1 MRVEADLKA
10 HRTLRDFI
18 QVLRDEGE
26 LLSLSKPFDPKYEI
40 SAIISELGKRKAPA
54 ILFEKPKGF
63 QISVIGNL
71 FGTIRRLSLALG
83 MEEDRLLEDV
93 ISRLDKRIP
102 PLLISEK
109 SADEVYVPRAK
120 VDLLKVL
127 PALTHYSK
135 DSGPYITSGISSA
148 KDPKTGV
155 TGRGLHR
162 MEVRGKNILGIS
174 LLNPP
179 LSDIYAQHRREGKKM
194 EIATVIG
201 VPPAVFI
208 ASIFKVPPGTDK
220 LSVAGGLKGE
230 PVETAMAETVDLT
243 IPAHG
248 EIVIE
253 GYIDP
258 RDKEE
263 DGTLGESS
271 GYYMAFGKSP
281 TIHVTGLK
289 YRKGALYH
297 AIVPWARE
305 VDSLLYLVHGLDFI
319 PKMRKEVPSL
329 RQIHL
334 VPLTFGSHVV
344 MSMDTDQKGEIRRA
358 LTLAL
363 SFTSV
368 KKAVVVDVD
377 VDPQDDQ
384 EVEWALATRFQADRD
399 LIVIPELRGQ
409 PIDPSSRWTGEG
421 FLTTKMGLDGT
432 RPKKEGFEKVDV
444 PGEVK
449 RRLSSV
455 LKDLT
460 GRLK

>member
-1 MRVEADLKA
+1 MGEILKT

-18 QVLRDEGE
+18 QVLKDQGE

-40 SAIISELGKRKAPA
+40 SAIVSELGKRKAPA
-54 ILFEKPKGF
+54 VLFEKAKGF

-71 FGTIRRLSLALG
+71 FGTVRRLSLALG
-83 MEEDRLLEDV
+83 MEEDRLLEEV
-93 ISRLDKRIP
+93 IPRLEKRIAP
-102 PLLISEK
+102 VSVSEDTAQAVHV
-109 SADEVYVPRAK
+109 SGAK

-162 MEVRGKNILGIS
+162 MEVRGKNTLGIS

-179 LSDIYAQHRREGKKM
+179 LSDIYAQHRRDGKKM

-208 ASIFKVPPGTDK
+208 ASIFKVPPEIDK
-220 LSVAGGLKGE
+220 LSVAGGLIGE
-230 PVETAMAETVDLT
+230 PVETTMAGTVDVD

-297 AIVPWARE
+297 AVVPWARE

-319 PKMRKEVPSL
+319 PKMRREVPSL

-334 VPLTFGSHVV
+334 APMTFGSHVV
-344 MSMDTDQKGEIRRA
+344 MSMDTDHKGEIRRA

-363 SFTSV
+363 SFTMV
-368 KKAVVVDVD
+368 KKVVAVDVD

-421 FLTTKMGLDGT
+421 FLTTKMGLDAT

-444 PGEVK
+444 PEDVK
-449 RRLSSV
+449 RRLSPV
-455 LKDLT
+455 LKDLI
-460 GRLK
+460 GRMK

>member
-1 MRVEADLKA
+1 VKA

-18 QVLRDEGE
+18 KVLRKEGE

-40 SAIISELGKRKAPA
+40 STVISELAKRRAPAVLFRKA
-54 ILFEKPKGF
+54 KGF
-63 QISVIGNL
+63 EISVIGNL
-71 FGTIRRLSLALG
+71 FGTVRRLALG
-83 MEEDRLLEDV
+83 LGLEEHRLLEDV
-93 ISRLDKRIP
+93 IPKLENRIP
-102 PLLISEK
+102 PVLISENP
-109 SADEVYVPRAK
+109 SEVVHVPK
-120 VDLLKVL
+120 GKIDLLNVL

-148 KDPKTGV
+148 RDPNTGV

-162 MEVRGKNILGIS
+162 MEVRSKNTLGIS

-179 LSDIYAQHRREGKKM
+179 LADIYALHRKEGKKM

-208 ASIFKVPPGTDK
+208 ASIFKVPAGVDK
-220 LSVAGGLKGE
+220 LSVAGGLKGD
-230 PVETAMAETVDLT
+230 PVETTRTETVDLD
-243 IPAHG
+243 IPAYG

-281 TIHVTGLK
+281 TIHVTGLR

-297 AIVPWARE
+297 AVVPWARE

-319 PKMRKEVPSL
+319 PKMRKEIPSL

-334 VPLTFGSHVV
+334 VPMTFGSHVV
-344 MSMDTDQKGEIRRA
+344 MSMDTDHKGEIRRA

-421 FLTTKMGLDGT
+421 FLTTKMGLDAT

-444 PGEVK
+444 PEEVK
-449 RRLSSV
+449 LRLSPV
-455 LKDLT
+455 LKDLM
-460 GRLK
+460 GRIK

>member
-1 MRVEADLKA
+1 VGVVLKT

-40 SAIISELGKRKAPA
+40 SAVISELGKRKAPA
-54 ILFEKPKGF
+54 VLFEKAKGF

-71 FGTIRRLSLALG
+71 FGTVRRLSLALG
-83 MEEDRLLEDV
+83 IEEDRLLEDV
-93 ISRLDKRIP
+93 IPRLEKRISP
-102 PLLISEK
+102 VSISGD
-109 SADEVYVPRAK
+109 AAQEVRALGTK

-148 KDPKTGV
+148 RDPNTRV

-162 MEVRGKNILGIS
+162 MEVRGKNTLGIS

-179 LSDIYAQHRREGKKM
+179 LADIYAQHRKEGKKM

-208 ASIFKVPPGTDK
+208 ASIFKVPPGIDK

-230 PVETAMAETVDLT
+230 PVETTMADTVDLD

-258 RDKEE
+258 KDKEE

-281 TIHVTGLK
+281 TIHVTSLAC
-289 YRKGALYH
+289 RKGALYH
-297 AIVPWARE
+297 AVVPWARE

-319 PKMRKEVPSL
+319 PKMRREVPSL

-334 VPLTFGSHVV
+334 VPMSFGSHVV
-344 MSMDTDQKGEIRRA
+344 MSIDSDHKGEIRRA

-363 SFTSV
+363 SFTMV

-421 FLTTKMGLDGT
+421 FLTTKMGLDAT
-432 RPKKEGFEKVDV
+432 RPRKEGFEKVDV
-444 PGEVK
+444 PEEVK
-449 RRLSSV
+449 RRLSPV
-455 LKDLT
+455 LKDLM
-460 GRLK
+460 GRIK

>member
-1 MRVEADLKA
+1 
-10 HRTLRDFI
+10 
-18 QVLRDEGE
+18 
-26 LLSLSKPFDPKYEI
+26 LLALSKPFDPKYEMSTI
-40 SAIISELGKRKAPA
+40 LSELGRRRAPA
-54 ILFEKPKGF
+54 VLFKKAKGF
-63 QISVIGNL
+63 EISVIGNL
-71 FGTIRRLSLALG
+71 FGTVRRLSLALG
-83 MEEDRLLEDV
+83 LEEDRLLEDV
-93 ISRLDKRIP
+93 IPRLENRIP
-102 PLLISEK
+102 PVLISENPSEEIRSPK
-109 SADEVYVPRAK
+109 GK
-120 VDLLKVL
+120 VDLLRVL

-148 KDPKTGV
+148 RDPKTGV

-162 MEVRGKNILGIS
+162 MEVRGKNTLGIS

-179 LSDIYAQHRREGKKM
+179 LADIYAMHRKEGKKM

-230 PVETAMAETVDLT
+230 PVETTMAETVGLD

-281 TIHVTGLK
+281 TIHVTGFK

-297 AIVPWARE
+297 AVVPWARE

-319 PKMRKEVPSL
+319 PKMRKEIPSL

-334 VPLTFGSHVV
+334 VPMTFGSHVV
-344 MSMDTDQKGEIRRA
+344 MSMDTDHKGEIRRA

-409 PIDPSSRWTGEG
+409 PIDPSSKWTGEG
-421 FLTTKMGLDGT
+421 FLTTKMGLDAT
-432 RPKKEGFEKVDV
+432 RPRKEGFEKVDV
-444 PGEVK
+444 PEEVK
-449 RRLSSV
+449 RRLSPM
-455 LKDLT
+455 LKDLV
-460 GRLK
+460 GRIK

>member
-1 MRVEADLKA
+1 MNA

-18 QVLRDEGE
+18 DVLRDKGE
-26 LLSLSKPFDPKYEI
+26 LLSLPKPFDPKYEI
-40 SAIISELGKRKAPA
+40 STVLSELGKRKAPA
-54 ILFEKPKGF
+54 VLFEKAKGF

-71 FGTIRRLSLALG
+71 FGTVRRLSLALG
-83 MEEDRLLEDV
+83 IEEDRLLEDV
-93 ISRLDKRIP
+93 IQRLEKRVPPVSVSEDRSLEVSIP
-102 PLLISEK
+102 RGKL
-109 SADEVYVPRAK
+109 
-120 VDLLKVL
+120 DLLKVL

-148 KDPKTGV
+148 RDPETGV

-162 MEVRGKNILGIS
+162 MEVRGKNTLGIS

-179 LSDIYAQHRREGKKM
+179 LADIYAHHRREGKKM
-194 EIATVIG
+194 EIATAIG

-208 ASIFKVPPGTDK
+208 ASIFKVPRGIDK
-220 LSVAGGLKGE
+220 LSLAGGLQGE
-230 PVETAMAETVDLT
+230 PVETTMARTVDID

-258 RDKEE
+258 KEKEE

-281 TIHVTGLK
+281 TIRVTGFR
-289 YRKGALYH
+289 YRKGAIYH
-297 AIVPWARE
+297 AVVPWARE

-319 PKMRKEVPSL
+319 PKMRREVPSL
-329 RQIHL
+329 RRIHL
-334 VPLTFGSHVV
+334 VPMTFGSHVV
-344 MSMDTDQKGEIRRA
+344 MSIDTDHKGEIRRA

-368 KKAVVVDVD
+368 KKAIVVDID
-377 VDPQDDQ
+377 VDPEDDQ

-399 LIVIPELRGQ
+399 LIVIPELRSQ
-409 PIDPSSRWTGEG
+409 PIDPSAQWTGEG
-421 FLTTKMGLDGT
+421 FLSAKMGLDAT

-444 PGEVK
+444 PEEVK
-449 RRLSSV
+449 RRLSAV
-455 LKDLT
+455 LKDLK
-460 GRLK
+460 GRIA

>member
-1 MRVEADLKA
+1 MKT

-18 QVLRDEGE
+18 KVLRDEGE
-26 LLSLSKPFDPKYEI
+26 LLTLSKPFDPKYEI

-54 ILFEKPKGF
+54 VLFKKAKGF
-63 QISVIGNL
+63 EISVVGNL
-71 FGTIRRLSLALG
+71 FGTVRRLALG
-83 MEEDRLLEDV
+83 LGLEEHRLLEDV
-93 ISRLDKRIP
+93 IPKLENRIP
-102 PLLISEK
+102 PVLISENPSQEIRFPK
-109 SADEVYVPRAK
+109 GK
-120 VDLLKVL
+120 VDLLNVL

-148 KDPKTGV
+148 RDPNTGV

-162 MEVRGKNILGIS
+162 MEVRSKNTLGIS

-179 LSDIYAQHRREGKKM
+179 LADIYALHRKEGKKM

-208 ASIFKVPPGTDK
+208 ASIFKVPAGVDK
-220 LSVAGGLKGE
+220 LSVAGGLKGD
-230 PVETAMAETVDLT
+230 PVETTRAETVDLD

-281 TIHVTGLK
+281 TIHVTGLRH
-289 YRKGALYH
+289 RKGALYH
-297 AIVPWARE
+297 AVVPWARE

-319 PKMRKEVPSL
+319 PKMRKEIPSL

-334 VPLTFGSHVV
+334 VPMTFGSHVV
-344 MSMDTDQKGEIRRA
+344 MSMDTDHKGEIRRA

-421 FLTTKMGLDGT
+421 FLTTKMGLDAT

-444 PGEVK
+444 PQEVK
-449 RRLSSV
+449 RRLSPV
-455 LKDLT
+455 LKNLM
-460 GRLK
+460 GRMK

>member
-1 MRVEADLKA
+1 
-10 HRTLRDFI
+10 
-18 QVLRDEGE
+18 VLRDQGE
-26 LLSLSKPFDPKYEI
+26 LLSLSKPYDPKYEI

-54 ILFEKPKGF
+54 ILFEKAKGF

-71 FGTIRRLSLALG
+71 FGTIRNLSLALG
-83 MEEDRLLEDV
+83 IEEDRLLEDV
-93 ISRLDKRIP
+93 IPRLEKRITP
-102 PLLISEK
+102 VHVSEDAAQAVHV
-109 SADEVYVPRAK
+109 SGAK
-120 VDLLKVL
+120 VDLLKAL

-148 KDPKTGV
+148 RDPKTGV

-162 MEVRGKNILGIS
+162 MEVRGKNTLGIS

-179 LSDIYAQHRREGKKM
+179 LSDIYSNHRKEGKKM

-208 ASIFKVPPGTDK
+208 ASIFKIPSGVDK
-220 LSVAGGLKGE
+220 LSVAGGLTGE
-230 PVETAMAETVDLT
+230 PVETTMARTVDVD

-253 GYIDP
+253 GTIDP
-258 RDKEE
+258 RGKEE
-263 DGTLGESS
+263 DGTLGDSS

-289 YRKGALYH
+289 VRKGAVYH
-297 AIVPWARE
+297 AVVPWTRE
-305 VDSLLYLVHGLDFI
+305 VDSILYLVHGLDFI

-329 RQIHL
+329 RQVHL
-334 VPLTFGSHVV
+334 VPMTFGSHVV
-344 MSMDTDQKGEIRRA
+344 MSMDTDHKGEIRRA

-363 SFTSV
+363 SFTNV
-368 KKAVVVDVD
+368 KKAVVVDGD
-377 VDPQDDQ
+377 VDPQDGQ

-399 LIVIPELRGQ
+399 LIVIPELKGQ

-421 FLTTKMGLDGT
+421 FLTSKMGLDAT

-444 PGEVK
+444 PQEVK
-449 RRLSSV
+449 RRLSPV
-455 LKDLT
+455 LKDLI
-460 GRLK
+460 GRMK

>member
-1 MRVEADLKA
+1 VVLRTQ
-10 HRTLRDFI
+10 RTLRDFI
-18 QVLRDEGE
+18 QVLKGQGE
-26 LLSLSKPFDPKYEI
+26 LISLSKPFDPKYEI

-93 ISRLDKRIP
+93 IPRLEKRIAP
-102 PLLISEK
+102 VLISEK
-109 SADEVYVPRAK
+109 SVDEVYVPKAK

-162 MEVRGKNILGIS
+162 MEVRGKNTLGIS

-179 LSDIYAQHRREGKKM
+179 LADIYAMHRKEGKKM

-201 VPPAVFI
+201 VPPAVFV

-220 LSVAGGLKGE
+220 LSVAGGLNGE
-230 PVETAMAETVDLT
+230 PVETTMAETVDLA

-253 GYIDP
+253 GSIDP

-297 AIVPWARE
+297 AVVPWARE

-319 PKMRKEVPSL
+319 PKMRKEIPSL
-329 RQIHL
+329 RQIQL

-344 MSMDTDQKGEIRRA
+344 MSMDTDHKGEIRRA

-363 SFTSV
+363 SFTNV
-368 KKAVVVDVD
+368 KKAVVVDGD

-399 LIVIPELRGQ
+399 LIVIPELKGQ

-421 FLTTKMGLDGT
+421 FLTAKMGLDAT

-444 PGEVK
+444 PEEVK
-449 RRLSSV
+449 RRLSPV
-455 LKDLT
+455 LKDLV
-460 GRLK
+460 GRIK

>member
-1 MRVEADLKA
+1 LNA

-18 QVLRDEGE
+18 DVLRDKGE
-26 LLSLSKPFDPKYEI
+26 LLSLPKPFDPKYEI
-40 SAIISELGKRKAPA
+40 STVLSELGKRKAPA
-54 ILFEKPKGF
+54 VLFEKAKGF

-71 FGTIRRLSLALG
+71 FGTVRRLSLALG
-83 MEEDRLLEDV
+83 IEEDRLLEDV
-93 ISRLDKRIP
+93 IQRLEKRVPPVSVSEDRSLEVSIP
-102 PLLISEK
+102 RGKL
-109 SADEVYVPRAK
+109 
-120 VDLLKVL
+120 DLLKVL

-148 KDPKTGV
+148 RDPETGV

-162 MEVRGKNILGIS
+162 MEVRGKNTLGIS

-179 LSDIYAQHRREGKKM
+179 LADIYAHHRREGKKM
-194 EIATVIG
+194 EIATAIG

-208 ASIFKVPPGTDK
+208 ASIFKVPRGIDK
-220 LSVAGGLKGE
+220 LSLAGGLQGE
-230 PVETAMAETVDLT
+230 PVETTMARTVDID

-258 RDKEE
+258 KEKEE

-281 TIHVTGLK
+281 TIRVTGFR
-289 YRKGALYH
+289 YRKGAIYH
-297 AIVPWARE
+297 AVVPWARE

-319 PKMRKEVPSL
+319 PKMRREVPSL
-329 RQIHL
+329 RRIHL
-334 VPLTFGSHVV
+334 VPMTFGSHVV
-344 MSMDTDQKGEIRRA
+344 MSIDTDHKGEIRRA

-368 KKAVVVDVD
+368 KKAIVVDVD
-377 VDPQDDQ
+377 VDPEDDQ

-399 LIVIPELRGQ
+399 LIVVPELRSQ

-421 FLTTKMGLDGT
+421 FLSAKMGLDAT

-444 PGEVK
+444 PEEV
-449 RRLSSV
+449 RNRLSAV
-455 LKDLT
+455 LKDLK
-460 GRLK
+460 GRIG

>member
-1 MRVEADLKA
+1 VKTQ
-10 HRTLRDFI
+10 RTLRDFI
-18 QVLRDEGE
+18 KVLRKEGE

-40 SAIISELGKRKAPA
+40 STIISELGKREAPA
-54 ILFEKPKGF
+54 VLFRKAKGF
-63 QISVIGNL
+63 EISVVGNL
-71 FGTIRRLSLALG
+71 FGTLRRLSLALG
-83 MEEDRLLEDV
+83 LEEDRLLED
-93 ISRLDKRIP
+93 IIPRLENRIP
-102 PLLISEK
+102 PALISEDP
-109 SADEVYVPRAK
+109 SEAVRVPAGK
-120 VDLLKVL
+120 LDLLKLL

-148 KDPKTGV
+148 RDPKSGV

-162 MEVRGKNILGIS
+162 MEVRGKNTLGIS

-179 LSDIYAQHRREGKKM
+179 LADIYATHRKEGKKM

-208 ASIFKVPPGTDK
+208 ASIFKVPAGTDK

-230 PVETAMAETVDLT
+230 PVETIMAETVDLD

-281 TIHVTGLK
+281 TIHVTGFQ

-297 AIVPWARE
+297 AVVPWARE

-319 PKMRKEVPSL
+319 PKMRKEIPSL
-329 RQIHL
+329 RNIHL
-334 VPLTFGSHVV
+334 VPMTFGSHVV
-344 MSMDTDQKGEIRRA
+344 MSMDTDHKGEIRRA

-363 SFTSV
+363 SFVMV
-368 KKAVVVDVD
+368 KKAVVVDAD
-377 VDPQDDQ
+377 VNPQDDQ

-421 FLTTKMGLDGT
+421 FLTTKMGLDAT
-432 RPKKEGFEKVDV
+432 RPRKEGFEKVDV
-444 PGEVK
+444 PEEVR
-449 RRLSSV
+449 RRLSPV
-455 LKDLT
+455 LKDLM
-460 GRLK
+460 GRIK

>member
-1 MRVEADLKA
+1 MGEILKA
-10 HRTLRDFI
+10 HRTLREFI

-40 SAIISELGKRKAPA
+40 SRVISELGKRKAPA
-54 ILFEKPKGF
+54 VLFEKAKGF

-71 FGTIRRLSLALG
+71 FGTVRRLSLALG
-83 MEEDRLLEDV
+83 IEEDRLLEDV
-93 ISRLDKRIP
+93 IPRLEKRVSP
-102 PLLISEK
+102 VSISED
-109 SADEVYVPRAK
+109 STQMVNIPRGK

-135 DSGPYITSGISSA
+135 DSGPYITSGISSVR
-148 KDPKTGV
+148 DPQTGI

-162 MEVRGKNILGIS
+162 MEVRGKNTLGIS

-179 LSDIYAQHRREGKKM
+179 LSEIYAHHRKEGKKM

-208 ASIFKVPPGTDK
+208 ASIFKVPPGVDK
-220 LSVAGGLKGE
+220 LSVAGALKGE
-230 PVETAMAETVDLT
+230 PVETTMAETVDVD

-258 RDKEE
+258 RGKEE
-263 DGTLGESS
+263 DGTLGDSS

-281 TIHVTGLK
+281 TVHVTGLK
-289 YRKGALYH
+289 YRKGALFH
-297 AIVPWARE
+297 AVVPWTRE
-305 VDSLLYLVHGLDFI
+305 VDSILYLVHGLDFI
-319 PKMRKEVPSL
+319 PKMRKEIPSL

-334 VPLTFGSHVV
+334 VPMTFGSHVV
-344 MSMDTDQKGEIRRA
+344 MSMDTDDKGEIRRA

-421 FLTTKMGLDGT
+421 FLTTKMGLDAT

-444 PGEVK
+444 PEEVK
-449 RRLSSV
+449 RRLSPV
-455 LKDLT
+455 LKDLL
-460 GRLK
+460 GRMK

>member
-1 MRVEADLKA
+1 LKT

-18 QVLRDEGE
+18 KVLRKEGE
-26 LLSLSKPFDPKYEI
+26 MLSLSKPFDPKFEI
-40 SAIISELGKRKAPA
+40 STILSELGKRKAPA
-54 ILFEKPKGF
+54 VLFKKAKGF
-63 QISVIGNL
+63 EISVIANL
-71 FGTIRRLSLALG
+71 FGTVRRLSLALG
-83 MEEDRLLEDV
+83 IEEDRLLED
-93 ISRLDKRIP
+93 IIPRLEKRIP
-102 PLLISEK
+102 PVLISEA
-109 SADEVYVPRAK
+109 SDEVVRVPETK
-120 VDLLKVL
+120 VDILKIL

-135 DSGPYITSGISSA
+135 DSGPYITTGISSA
-148 KDPKTGV
+148 RDPRTGV

-162 MEVRGKNILGIS
+162 MEIRGKDTLGIS

-179 LSDIYAQHRREGKKM
+179 LADIYGMHRKEGTRM
-194 EIATVIG
+194 EIATAIG

-208 ASIFKVPPGTDK
+208 ASIFKVPAGTDK
-220 LSVAGGLKGE
+220 LSVAGGLQGE
-230 PVETAMAETVDLT
+230 PVETTMAGTVDID

-258 RDKEE
+258 REKEE

-271 GYYMAFGKSP
+271 GYYMAFGRSP

-297 AIVPWARE
+297 ALVPWVRE

-319 PKMRKEVPSL
+319 PKMRREIPSL
-329 RQIHL
+329 RKVHL
-334 VPLTFGSHVV
+334 VPMTFGSHVV
-344 MSMDTDQKGEIRRA
+344 MSLDTDHKGEIRRA

-363 SFTSV
+363 SSISV
-368 KKAVVVDVD
+368 KKAVVVDAD
-377 VDPQDDQ
+377 VDPEDDQ
-384 EVEWALATRFQADRD
+384 EVQWALATRFQADHD

-421 FLTTKMGLDGT
+421 FLTTKMGLDAT

-444 PGEVK
+444 PEEVK
-449 RRLSSV
+449 KRLSPV
-455 LKDLT
+455 LKNLM
-460 GRLK
+460 GRIK

>member
-1 MRVEADLKA
+1 
-10 HRTLRDFI
+10 
-18 QVLRDEGE
+18 
-26 LLSLSKPFDPKYEI
+26 
-40 SAIISELGKRKAPA
+40 
-54 ILFEKPKGF
+54 
-63 QISVIGNL
+63 
-71 FGTIRRLSLALG
+71 
-83 MEEDRLLEDV
+83 
-93 ISRLDKRIP
+93 
-102 PLLISEK
+102 
-109 SADEVYVPRAK
+109 
-120 VDLLKVL
+120 
-127 PALTHYSK
+127 
-135 DSGPYITSGISSA
+135 
-148 KDPKTGV
+148 
-155 TGRGLHR
+155 
-162 MEVRGKNILGIS
+162 
-174 LLNPP
+174 
-179 LSDIYAQHRREGKKM
+179 M

-208 ASIFKVPPGTDK
+208 ASIFKVPRGIDK

-230 PVETAMAETVDLT
+230 PVETTMAGTVDVD

-281 TIHVTGLK
+281 TIHVTGLR

-297 AIVPWARE
+297 AVVPWARE

-319 PKMRKEVPSL
+319 PKMRREIPSL
-329 RQIHL
+329 RRIHL
-334 VPLTFGSHVV
+334 VPMTFGSHVV
-344 MSMDTDQKGEIRRA
+344 MSIDSDHKGEIRRA
-358 LTLAL
+358 LALAL

-368 KKAVVVDVD
+368 KKAVMVDGD
-377 VDPQDDQ
+377 VDPEDAQ

-421 FLTTKMGLDGT
+421 FLTTKMGLDAT

-444 PGEVK
+444 PEDVK
-449 RRLSSV
+449 RRLSPV
-455 LKDLT
+455 LKDLM
-460 GRLK
+460 GRMK

>member
-1 MRVEADLKA
+1 LKA

-18 QVLRDEGE
+18 QVLMDQGE
-26 LLSLSKPFDPKYEI
+26 LLSLSKPYDPKYEI

-54 ILFEKPKGF
+54 VLFEKAKGF

-71 FGTIRRLSLALG
+71 FGTVRRLSLALG
-83 MEEDRLLEDV
+83 IEEDRLIEDV
-93 ISRLDKRIP
+93 IPRLEKRIAP
-102 PLLISEK
+102 VSISENP
-109 SADEVYVPRAK
+109 AEGVHVPKGK

-148 KDPKTGV
+148 RDPKTRV

-162 MEVRGKNILGIS
+162 MEVRGKNTLGIS

-179 LSDIYAQHRREGKKM
+179 LSDIYAHHRKEGNKM

-208 ASIFKVPPGTDK
+208 ASIFKVPPEVDK
-220 LSVAGGLKGE
+220 LYVAGGLKGE
-230 PVETAMAETVDLT
+230 PVETTMARTVDVD

-248 EIVIE
+248 EIVVE

-258 RDKEE
+258 RGKEE
-263 DGTLGESS
+263 DGTLGDSS

-289 YRKGALYH
+289 VRKGALYH
-297 AIVPWARE
+297 AIVPWTRE
-305 VDSLLYLVHGLDFI
+305 VDSILYLVHGIDFI
-319 PKMRKEVPSL
+319 PKMRREIPSL
-329 RQIHL
+329 RQVHL
-334 VPLTFGSHVV
+334 VPMTFGSHVV

-363 SFTSV
+363 SFASV
-368 KKAVVVDVD
+368 KKAVAVDAD

-409 PIDPSSRWTGEG
+409 PIDPSSKWTGEG
-421 FLTTKMGLDGT
+421 FLTTKMGLDAT

-444 PGEVK
+444 PEEVK
-449 RRLSSV
+449 RRLSPV
-455 LKDLT
+455 LKDLM
-460 GRLK
+460 GRIK

>member
-1 MRVEADLKA
+1 MGGVVLKA

-18 QVLRDEGE
+18 KVLRKEGE

-40 SAIISELGKRKAPA
+40 STVISELGKRKAPA
-54 ILFEKPKGF
+54 VLFRKAKGF
-63 QISVIGNL
+63 EISVIGNL
-71 FGTIRRLSLALG
+71 FGTVRRLALALG
-83 MEEDRLLEDV
+83 LEEDRLLEDV
-93 ISRLDKRIP
+93 IPRLEKRIP
-102 PLLISEK
+102 PVLISENP
-109 SADEVYVPRAK
+109 SEEVRVPMGK
-120 VDLLKVL
+120 LDLLKIL

-148 KDPKTGV
+148 KDPETGV

-179 LSDIYAQHRREGKKM
+179 LSDIYAHHRREGKKM

-208 ASIFKVPPGTDK
+208 ASIFKVPAGIDK

-230 PVETAMAETVDLT
+230 PVETTMARTVDLD

-253 GYIDP
+253 GVIDP

-281 TIHVTGLK
+281 TIHVTGLR

-297 AIVPWARE
+297 AVVPWARE

-319 PKMRKEVPSL
+319 PKMRREIPSL

-334 VPLTFGSHVV
+334 VPMTFGSHVV
-344 MSMDTDQKGEIRRA
+344 MGMDSDHKGEIRRA

-421 FLTTKMGLDGT
+421 FLTTKMGLDAT

-444 PGEVK
+444 PEDVK
-449 RRLSSV
+449 RRLSPV
-455 LKDLT
+455 LKDLI
-460 GRLK
+460 GRMK

>member
-1 MRVEADLKA
+1 MKP

-18 QVLRDEGE
+18 KVLRKEGE
-26 LLSLSKPFDPKYEI
+26 LLSLSKPFDPKYEMSTI
-40 SAIISELGKRKAPA
+40 LSELGKRRAPA
-54 ILFEKPKGF
+54 VLFKKAKGF
-63 QISVIGNL
+63 EISVIGNV
-71 FGTIRRLSLALG
+71 FGTVRRLSLALG
-83 MEEDRLLEDV
+83 LEEDRLLEDV
-93 ISRLDKRIP
+93 IPRLENRIP
-102 PLLISEK
+102 PVLISE
-109 SADEVYVPRAK
+109 SPSEEVRFPKGK

-148 KDPKTGV
+148 RDPKTGV

-162 MEVRGKNILGIS
+162 MEVRGKNTLGIS

-179 LSDIYAQHRREGKKM
+179 LADIYALHRKEGKRM

-230 PVETAMAETVDLT
+230 PVETTKAETVDLD

-281 TIHVTGLK
+281 TIHVTGFK
-289 YRKGALYH
+289 HRKGALYH
-297 AIVPWARE
+297 AVVPWARE

-319 PKMRKEVPSL
+319 PKMRKEIPSL

-334 VPLTFGSHVV
+334 VPMTFGSHVV
-344 MSMDTDQKGEIRRA
+344 MSMDTDHKGEIRRA

-384 EVEWALATRFQADRD
+384 EVEWSLATRFQADRD

-421 FLTTKMGLDGT
+421 FLTTKMGMDAT
-432 RPKKEGFEKVDV
+432 RPRKEGFEKVDV
-444 PGEVK
+444 PEEVK
-449 RRLSSV
+449 RRLSPV
-455 LKDLT
+455 LKDLM
-460 GRLK
+460 GRIK

>member
-1 MRVEADLKA
+1 VEVLLKT

-18 QVLRDEGE
+18 EVLGKEGE
-26 LLSLSKPFDPKYEI
+26 LLSLSKPFDPRYEI
-40 SAIISELGKRKAPA
+40 SAIISELGKHKAPA
-54 ILFEKPKGF
+54 VLFRKPKGF
-63 QISVIGNL
+63 EISVIGNL
-71 FGTIRRLSLALG
+71 FGTVRRLSLALG
-83 MEEDRLLEDV
+83 IEEERLLEDV
-93 ISRLDKRIP
+93 IPRLEKWIP
-102 PLLISEK
+102 PVSISENP
-109 SADEVYVPRAK
+109 AEWVRVPKGK
-120 VDLLKVL
+120 VDLLKIL
-127 PALTHYSK
+127 PVLTHYSK

-148 KDPKTGV
+148 RDPKTGV

-162 MEVRGKNILGIS
+162 MEVRGKNTLGIS

-179 LSDIYAQHRREGKKM
+179 LADIYAMHRKEGKKM
-194 EIATVIG
+194 EIVTAIG

-208 ASIFKVPPGTDK
+208 ASIFKVPAGVDK
-220 LSVAGGLKGE
+220 LSVAGGLMGE
-230 PVETAMAETVDLT
+230 PVETTMAETVDLDM
-243 IPAHG
+243 PAHG

-289 YRKGALYH
+289 HRKGGSYH
-297 AIVPWARE
+297 AVVPWARE

-319 PKMRKEVPSL
+319 PKMRKEIPSL
-329 RQIHL
+329 RQVH
-334 VPLTFGSHVV
+334 H
-344 MSMDTDQKGEIRRA
+344 KGEIRRA

-363 SFTSV
+363 SFTMV
-368 KKAVVVDVD
+368 KKVVVVDVD

-384 EVEWALATRFQADRD
+384 EVDWALATRFQADRD

-421 FLTTKMGLDGT
+421 FLTTKMGLDAT

-444 PGEVK
+444 PEDVK
-449 RRLSSV
+449 RRLSPV
-455 LKDLT
+455 LKDLM
-460 GRLK
+460 GRIK

>member
-1 MRVEADLKA
+1 VKA
-10 HRTLRDFI
+10 HRTLRDFVD
-18 QVLRDEGE
+18 VLRAEGE
-26 LLSLSKPFDPKYEI
+26 LISLKESYDPKYEI
-40 SAIISELGKRKAPA
+40 STVLSELGKRKAPA
-54 ILFEKPKGF
+54 ILFEKAGGF
-63 QISVIGNL
+63 QISVLGNL
-71 FGTIRRLSLALG
+71 FGTVRRLSLALG
-83 MEEDRLLEDV
+83 IEEDRLIEEVIPRLEK
-93 ISRLDKRIP
+93 RLAPVSVSEDRSHEVTIP
-102 PLLISEK
+102 
-109 SADEVYVPRAK
+109 RGK

-148 KDPKTGV
+148 RDAETGV

-162 MEVRGKNILGIS
+162 MEVRGKNTLGIS

-179 LSDIYAQHRREGKKM
+179 LADIYAQHRREGKRM

-208 ASIFKVPPGTDK
+208 ASIFKVPQGVDK
-220 LSVAGGLKGE
+220 LSVAGGLQGE
-230 PVETAMAETVDLT
+230 PVETTTAGTVDVD

-258 RDKEE
+258 GDKEE

-281 TIHVTGLK
+281 TIRVTGFR
-289 YRKGALYH
+289 YRKDALYH

-319 PKMRKEVPSL
+319 PKMKRDIPSL

-334 VPLTFGSHVV
+334 VPMTFGSHVV
-344 MSMDTDQKGEIRRA
+344 MSIDSDHKGEIRRA
-358 LTLAL
+358 LLLAL
-363 SFTSV
+363 SFTGV
-368 KKAVVVDVD
+368 KKAVMVDVD
-377 VDPQDDQ
+377 VNPEDDQ

-399 LIVIPELRGQ
+399 LIVVPELRSQ
-409 PIDPSSRWTGEG
+409 PIDPSAAWTGEG
-421 FLTTKMGLDGT
+421 FLTSKMGLDAT
-432 RPKKEGFEKVDV
+432 RPRKDGFEKVDV
-444 PGEVK
+444 PDKVK
-449 RRLSSV
+449 RRLSGV
-455 LKDLT
+455 LKDLK
-460 GRLK
+460 GRIA

>member
-1 MRVEADLKA
+1 LKT
-10 HRTLRDFI
+10 HRTLRDFVK
-18 QVLRDEGE
+18 VLRKEGE

-40 SAIISELGKRKAPA
+40 SAVISELGKRKAPA
-54 ILFEKPKGF
+54 LLFRKAKGF
-63 QISVIGNL
+63 EISVVGNL

-83 MEEDRLLEDV
+83 LEEERLLEDV
-93 ISRLDKRIP
+93 IPRLEKRIP
-102 PLLISEK
+102 PVSISEDP
-109 SADEVYVPRAK
+109 ADWVSMPKGK

-148 KDPKTGV
+148 RDPETGV

-162 MEVRGKNILGIS
+162 MEVRGKDTLGIS

-179 LSDIYAQHRREGKKM
+179 LADIYAMHRKADKKM

-208 ASIFKVPPGTDK
+208 ASIFKVPAGTDK
-220 LSVAGGLKGE
+220 LSVAGGLMGE
-230 PVETAMAETVDLT
+230 PVETTMAETVDLD
-243 IPAHG
+243 IPARG

-258 RDKEE
+258 KDKEE

-281 TIHVTGLK
+281 TIHVTGFK

-297 AIVPWARE
+297 AVVPWARE

-319 PKMRKEVPSL
+319 PKMRKEIPSL
-329 RQIHL
+329 RRIHL
-334 VPLTFGSHVV
+334 APMTFGSHVV
-344 MSMDTDQKGEIRRA
+344 MSMDTDHKGEIRRA

-363 SFTSV
+363 SFTMV
-368 KKAVVVDVD
+368 KKVVVVDVD
-377 VDPQDDQ
+377 VDPQDGQ

-409 PIDPSSRWTGEG
+409 PIDPSSKWTGEG
-421 FLTTKMGLDGT
+421 FLTTKTGLDAT

-444 PGEVK
+444 PEEVK
-449 RRLSSV
+449 RRLSPV
-455 LKDLT
+455 LKDLM
-460 GRLK
+460 GRIK

>member
-1 MRVEADLKA
+1 VLVKA

-18 QVLRDEGE
+18 KVLRKEGE
-26 LLSLSKPFDPKYEI
+26 LLSVSKPFDPKYEI
-40 SAIISELGKRKAPA
+40 STVISELAKRRAPAVLFRKA
-54 ILFEKPKGF
+54 KGF
-63 QISVIGNL
+63 EISVIGNL
-71 FGTIRRLSLALG
+71 FGTVRRLALALG
-83 MEEDRLLEDV
+83 LEEDRLLEDV
-93 ISRLDKRIP
+93 IPRLENRITP
-102 PLLISEK
+102 VLISENP
-109 SADEVYVPRAK
+109 SEEVLVPMGK
-120 VDLLKVL
+120 LDLLKVL

-148 KDPKTGV
+148 RDPETGV

-162 MEVRGKNILGIS
+162 MEVRGKNTLGIS

-179 LSDIYAQHRREGKKM
+179 LADIYAMHRKEGTKM

-201 VPPAVFI
+201 VPPAVFV
-208 ASIFKVPPGTDK
+208 ASIFKVPAGTDK

-230 PVETAMAETVDLT
+230 PVETTMAETVDLD

-281 TIHVTGLK
+281 TIHVTGFK

-297 AIVPWARE
+297 AVVPWARE
-305 VDSLLYLVHGLDFI
+305 VDTLLYLVHGLDFI
-319 PKMRKEVPSL
+319 PKMRKEIPSL

-334 VPLTFGSHVV
+334 KPMTFGSHVV
-344 MSMDTDQKGEIRRA
+344 MSMDTDHKGEIRRA

-363 SFTSV
+363 SFTMV
-368 KKAVVVDVD
+368 KKVVVVDLD

-421 FLTTKMGLDGT
+421 FLTTKMGLDAT

-444 PGEVK
+444 PEEVK
-449 RRLSSV
+449 RRLSPV
-455 LKDLT
+455 LKDLM
-460 GRLK
+460 GRIK

>member
-1 MRVEADLKA
+1 MKT
-10 HRTLRDFI
+10 HRTLRDFVK
-18 QVLRDEGE
+18 VLRKEGE

-40 SAIISELGKRKAPA
+40 SAVISELGKRKAPA
-54 ILFEKPKGF
+54 VLFRKAKGF
-63 QISVIGNL
+63 EISVVGNL

-83 MEEDRLLEDV
+83 LEEERLLEDV
-93 ISRLDKRIP
+93 IPRLEKRIP
-102 PLLISEK
+102 PVSISEDP
-109 SADEVYVPRAK
+109 ADWVSMPKGK

-135 DSGPYITSGISSA
+135 DTGPYITSGISSA
-148 KDPKTGV
+148 RDPETGV

-162 MEVRGKNILGIS
+162 MEVRGKDTLGIS

-179 LSDIYAQHRREGKKM
+179 LADIYAMQRKAGKKK

-208 ASIFKVPPGTDK
+208 ASIFKVPAGTDK
-220 LSVAGGLKGE
+220 LSVAGGLMGE
-230 PVETAMAETVDLT
+230 PVETTMAETVDLD
-243 IPAHG
+243 IPARG

-258 RDKEE
+258 KDKEE

-281 TIHVTGLK
+281 TIHVTGFK

-297 AIVPWARE
+297 AVVPWARE

-319 PKMRKEVPSL
+319 PKMRKEIPSL
-329 RQIHL
+329 RRIHL
-334 VPLTFGSHVV
+334 APMTFGSHVV
-344 MSMDTDQKGEIRRA
+344 MSMDTDHKGEIRRA

-363 SFTSV
+363 SFTMV
-368 KKAVVVDVD
+368 KKVVVVDVD
-377 VDPQDDQ
+377 VDPQDGQ

-409 PIDPSSRWTGEG
+409 PIDPSSKWTGEG
-421 FLTTKMGLDGT
+421 FLTTKTGLDAT

-444 PGEVK
+444 PEEVK
-449 RRLSSV
+449 RRLSPV
-455 LKDLT
+455 LKDLM
-460 GRLK
+460 GRIK

>member
-1 MRVEADLKA
+1 LKP

-18 QVLRDEGE
+18 KVLRKEGE

-40 SAIISELGKRKAPA
+40 STIISELGKRKAPA
-54 ILFEKPKGF
+54 VLFRKAKGF
-63 QISVIGNL
+63 EISVIGNL
-71 FGTIRRLSLALG
+71 FGTVRRLALALG
-83 MEEDRLLEDV
+83 IEEDRLIEDV
-93 ISRLDKRIP
+93 IPRLENRITP
-102 PLLISEK
+102 VLISENPT
-109 SADEVYVPRAK
+109 EQVRVPTGK
-120 VDLLKVL
+120 LDLLKIL

-148 KDPKTGV
+148 RDPKTGV

-162 MEVRGKNILGIS
+162 MEVRGKNTLGIS

-179 LSDIYAQHRREGKKM
+179 LADIYAMHRKEGKKM

-220 LSVAGGLKGE
+220 LAVAGGLKGE
-230 PVETAMAETVDLT
+230 PVDTTMAETVDLD

-281 TIHVTGLK
+281 TIHVTGFK

-297 AIVPWARE
+297 AVVPWARE

-319 PKMRKEVPSL
+319 PKMRKEIPSL

-334 VPLTFGSHVV
+334 VPMTFGSHVV
-344 MSMDTDQKGEIRRA
+344 MSMDTDHKGEIRRA

-363 SFTSV
+363 SFTMV
-368 KKAVVVDVD
+368 KKVVVVDTD

-421 FLTTKMGLDGT
+421 FLTTKMGLDAT

-444 PGEVK
+444 PEEVK
-449 RRLSSV
+449 RRLSPV
-455 LKDLT
+455 LKDLM
-460 GRLK
+460 GRIK

>member
-1 MRVEADLKA
+1 MEEVLKA

-18 QVLRDEGE
+18 KVLRDEGE
-26 LLSLSKPFDPKYEI
+26 LLTLSKPFDPKYEI
-40 SAIISELGKRKAPA
+40 STIISELGKRKAPA
-54 ILFEKPKGF
+54 VLFRKAKGF
-63 QISVIGNL
+63 EISVVGNL
-71 FGTIRRLSLALG
+71 FGTVRRLALG
-83 MEEDRLLEDV
+83 LGLEEHRLLEDV
-93 ISRLDKRIP
+93 IPKLENRIP
-102 PLLISEK
+102 PVLISENP
-109 SADEVYVPRAK
+109 SEVVQVPK
-120 VDLLKVL
+120 GKIDLLNVL

-148 KDPKTGV
+148 RDPNTGV

-162 MEVRGKNILGIS
+162 MEVRSKNTLGIS

-179 LSDIYAQHRREGKKM
+179 LADIYALHRKEGRKM

-208 ASIFKVPPGTDK
+208 ASIFKVPAGVDK
-220 LSVAGGLKGE
+220 LSVAGGLKGD
-230 PVETAMAETVDLT
+230 PVETTRTETVDLD
-243 IPAHG
+243 IPAYG

-281 TIHVTGLK
+281 TIHVTGLR

-297 AIVPWARE
+297 AVVPWARE

-319 PKMRKEVPSL
+319 PKMRKEIPSL

-334 VPLTFGSHVV
+334 VPMTFGSHVV
-344 MSMDTDQKGEIRRA
+344 MSMDTDHKGEIRRA

-421 FLTTKMGLDGT
+421 FLTTKMGLDAT

-444 PGEVK
+444 PEEVK
-449 RRLSSV
+449 LRLSPV
-455 LKDLT
+455 LKDLM
-460 GRLK
+460 GRMK